1 MTKDEFITK
10 IAEYVKKY
18 APQYGICVC
27 SPIIAQAILESNWGT
42 SALAEKYHNYFGMKC
57 GSSWTGPS
65 VTLPTKEEYTE
76 GVLTEIKDRFRV
88 YFSMEEGV
96 RGYFEFISR
105 PRYQNLKGITDPKTY
120 LETIKADGYAT
131 AYHYV
136 DANMR
141 IIEQYDLMWH
151 DGKEESMS
159 KIETAIQWMEHT
171 ARDNSHGY
179 DQRYRWGEKGDYDCS
194 AAVITAWQ
202 TAGVP
207 VKTKGATYTGNI
219 LSVFKA
225 CGFEDVTRTVN
236 LSTGAGLV
244 RGDVLLCV
252 GHHVA
257 MYCGNRQ
264 EVEASINEK
273 GMTTDGEPGDQTGR
287 EFLIRSYR
295 NYPWTNVLRYKES
308 SPSQTNGS
316 TVLRK
321 GSKGEDVK
329 VMQQML
335 ITCGYSCG
343 PSGADGDFESATY
356 NALVAFQQANGLI
369 ADGEYGSQSRA
380 KLLAVYAKKKA
391 ASTAGSSSTAGA
403 PNRTPQWVGRVTAS
417 ALNVRTW
424 AGAENPR
431 LTSWPLLHKGNL
443 VDVCDTVK
451 AKNGTNWYFV
461 RIAGRIYGFVAA
473 QYIVKN

>member
-1 MTKDEFITK
+1 M
-10 IAEYVKKY
+10 
-18 APQYGICVC
+18 
-27 SPIIAQAILESNWGT
+27 
-42 SALAEKYHNYFGMKC
+42 
-57 GSSWTGPS
+57 
-65 VTLPTKEEYTE
+65 
-76 GVLTEIKDRFRV
+76 
-88 YFSMEEGV
+88 
-96 RGYFEFISR
+96 
-105 PRYQNLKGITDPKTY
+105 
-120 LETIKADGYAT
+120 
-131 AYHYV
+131 
-136 DANMR
+136 
-141 IIEQYDLMWH
+141 
-151 DGKEESMS
+151 
-159 KIETAIQWMEHT
+159 
-171 ARDNSHGY
+171 
-179 DQRYRWGEKGDYDCS
+179 
-194 AAVITAWQ
+194 
-202 TAGVP
+202 
-207 VKTKGATYTGNI
+207 
-219 LSVFKA
+219 
-225 CGFEDVTRTVN
+225 
-236 LSTGAGLV
+236 
-244 RGDVLLCV
+244 

-308 SPSQTNGS
+308 SSSQTTGS
-316 TVLRK
+316 SVLRK
-321 GSKGEDVK
+321 GSKGEAVK
-329 VMQQML
+329 EMQQML

-343 PSGADGDFESATY
+343 PSGADGDFENATY

-391 ASTAGSSSTAGA
+391 ASAAGSSSTHGS
-403 PNRTPQWVGRVTAS
+403 PSRTPQWVGRVTAS

-443 VDVCDTVK
+443 VDVRDTVK
-451 AKNGTNWYFV
+451 AKDGTNWHYI